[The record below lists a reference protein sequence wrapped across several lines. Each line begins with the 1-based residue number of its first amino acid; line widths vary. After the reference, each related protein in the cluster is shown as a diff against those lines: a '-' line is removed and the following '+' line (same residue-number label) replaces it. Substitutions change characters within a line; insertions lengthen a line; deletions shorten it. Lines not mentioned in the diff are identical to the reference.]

1 MELSA
6 LLPLFEAGEI
16 AAWRS
21 IYQSPPAALMAQ
33 LGMGYFE
40 HAGALLMWNRAAPVP
55 VLNRV
60 VGLGVFAPADSA
72 TIDLFLSRSR
82 AERCPCLVSVA
93 PFAQPSDLA
102 AALVAHRM
110 RATDLWQVQ
119 HGLIQPL
126 STLATPPGYR
136 IERVTL
142 ASAAP
147 WAETILSGWQFPPRA
162 AVGLLAMMIGIVQQP
177 GWHCYAAIHDLSGAM
192 VGGATMYLADGVAG
206 LYFDTARSEHRR
218 HGIQQALVRARLAEA
233 QRQGC
238 TRVFAPTPVGGSAA
252 HNMTR
257 CGLDQAYERPNY
269 LIQASD
275 RVTR

>member
-6 LLPLFEAGEI
+6 LVRLFEAHEI

-21 IYQSPPAALMAQ
+21 IYQSLPAALLAQ
-33 LGMGYFE
+33 LGMGCVE
-40 HAGALLMWNRAAPVP
+40 HAGALLMWNRAGPLP
-55 VLNRV
+55 ILNRII
-60 VGLGVFAPADSA
+60 GLGVFAPADDL

-82 AERCPCLVSVA
+82 AERCPCLVPVA
-93 PFAQPSDLA
+93 PTAQPADLG
-102 AALVAHRM
+102 AALLARGL
-110 RATDLWQVQ
+110 RPTNLWQVQ
-119 HGLIQPL
+119 HGLIQ
-126 STLATPPGYR
+126 ATPAPAVPPGYR
-136 IERVTL
+136 IEQVTS

-177 GWHCYAAIHDLSGAM
+177 NWYCYAAIHAQSGAM
-192 VGGATMYLADGVAG
+192 VGGATMYLAGGVAG

-218 HGIQQALVRARLAEA
+218 HGIQQALVVARLAEA

-238 TRVFAPTPVGGSAA
+238 TRMFAPTPVDGSAA
-252 HNMTR
+252 HNMTH

-269 LIQASD
+269 LMAK
-275 RVTR
+275 